1 MEPFPE
7 RTLAISPL
15 DRRRGTQ
22 DNYEQDE
29 NPYDI
34 KIATNGILS
43 ALTHGLVSKDRVNE
57 VARFFKDTE
66 SNTPE
71 RMFENA
77 NLLMLHDAI
86 SFLDSYR
93 ADVRNRINM
102 GYAIDPIAEVANFNN
117 IFSHKLELYNSFLNT
132 LSENFKNVNN
142 EAVQNYRNSLID
154 VLNFVN
160 NGGAINYILS
170 DEQSQNYAQSANV
183 LSNIRDNASSI
194 HNNIMQRQTQ
204 SQPQQGPSQG
214 SDSADKKPSPKQIN
228 EEGSLDFSSKIDL
241 SLIKNA
247 MDLHVAYGAFGVA
260 MACAPIFAPVYTVA
274 LLWFIINYNLKPCEV
289 KSENK
294 IKFATKKIIEDFLKK
309 NDINLPP
316 PPLKNVLPPTLD
328 GPNAHQRNNIPL
340 QKQTD
345 SNFGLPR
352 GNIPMFVGPVIPVNR
367 PPISVT
373 HTVDDFLLDIDL
385 GGVKLPKAATHSV
398 SFSGIPIII
407 PRPKPSKSPTPP
419 KPSKSTTP
427 PESSSTPESS
437 KSPTPPKPSTT
448 PKASKSPTPPK
459 PSSTPKPSTTPKP
472 SKSTTPPKPSTTPKP
487 SKSTI
492 PPKSSAPE
500 KNSKKPVFVQVYD
513 FEKDLS
519 LTKED
524 LRKYKLVDIF
534 GIEQGSITTKMGT
547 TKTTGQRGSQD
558 MFERFRGSTK
568 GLGTSSLADFNELVR
583 FIEYCYRYRDKDG
596 SSIKYQAITTA
607 NKLIKLKQEKIN
619 ELIENPS
626 LPQNIKIKLKAMNQ
640 MLDNVK
646 ANRKAGKYENDESFS
661 VTQQTDINNKLH
673 TRVLVDESDNS
684 NRVGLR
690 KTGKGEFEPLDGIV
704 TLFEEKKSS
713 GCYKVEQN
721 EDGTYTIS
729 KRVEGPEE
737 KYEVCTDLDEKTR
750 EAIVCVAQKNLEK
763 LKQTEKEHKEDV
775 PTPPTKP
782 EDRTPK
788 PKGHPTKT
796 DAPKTSRGRVDG
808 HSRPIPKAPLSKT
821 KNTILVGLGGVGGKG
836 GGIDPRNIPASPRSK
851 SQILGK
857 G

>member
-1 MEPFPE
+1 M
-7 RTLAISPL
+7 
-15 DRRRGTQ
+15 
-22 DNYEQDE
+22 
-29 NPYDI
+29 
-34 KIATNGILS
+34 
-43 ALTHGLVSKDRVNE
+43 
-57 VARFFKDTE
+57 
-66 SNTPE
+66 
-71 RMFENA
+71 
-77 NLLMLHDAI
+77 
-86 SFLDSYR
+86 
-93 ADVRNRINM
+93 
-102 GYAIDPIAEVANFNN
+102 FNN
-117 IFSHKLELYNSFLNT
+117 
-132 LSENFKNVNN
+132 V
-142 EAVQNYRNSLID
+142 
-154 VLNFVN
+154 
-160 NGGAINYILS
+160 
-170 DEQSQNYAQSANV
+170 
-183 LSNIRDNASSI
+183 
-194 HNNIMQRQTQ
+194 
-204 SQPQQGPSQG
+204 
-214 SDSADKKPSPKQIN
+214 
-228 EEGSLDFSSKIDL
+228 
-241 SLIKNA
+241 
-247 MDLHVAYGAFGVA
+247 AFGV
-260 MACAPIFAPVYTVA
+260 
-274 LLWFIINYNLKPCEV
+274 
-289 KSENK
+289 
-294 IKFATKKIIEDFLKK
+294 
-309 NDINLPP
+309 
-316 PPLKNVLPPTLD
+316 
-328 GPNAHQRNNIPL
+328 
-340 QKQTD
+340 
-345 SNFGLPR
+345 
-352 GNIPMFVGPVIPVNR
+352 
-367 PPISVT
+367 
-373 HTVDDFLLDIDL
+373 
-385 GGVKLPKAATHSV
+385 
-398 SFSGIPIII
+398 
-407 PRPKPSKSPTPP
+407 
-419 KPSKSTTP
+419 
-427 PESSSTPESS
+427 
-437 KSPTPPKPSTT
+437 
-448 PKASKSPTPPK
+448 
-459 PSSTPKPSTTPKP
+459 
-472 SKSTTPPKPSTTPKP
+472 
-487 SKSTI
+487 
-492 PPKSSAPE
+492 
-500 KNSKKPVFVQVYD
+500 
-513 FEKDLS
+513 S
-519 LTKED
+519 L
-524 LRKYKLVDIF
+524 R
-534 GIEQGSITTKMGT
+534 
-547 TKTTGQRGSQD
+547 
-558 MFERFRGSTK
+558 
-568 GLGTSSLADFNELVR
+568 
-583 FIEYCYRYRDKDG
+583 KDG